1 MKNNWSVSCGFYCN
15 LSIHLFSFPRLIF
28 IILNHFHVLFIQPPS
43 CFYLIF
49 FLFLPSNP
57 FLRLIFFLG
66 KVYLEYYSSSVEQIP
81 GLYLTTNQ
89 LTDTRLIPHNYPTT
103 RYQTYTSQLP
113 YYQIPNLYLTTNQ
126 LTDTRLIPHNSPT
139 TRYQTYTSQPIN

>member
-113 YYQIPNLYLTTNQ
+113 YLNIKYWIYKLLKDILQMGSY
-126 LTDTRLIPHNSPT
+126 RVS
-139 TRYQTYTSQPIN
+139 SV